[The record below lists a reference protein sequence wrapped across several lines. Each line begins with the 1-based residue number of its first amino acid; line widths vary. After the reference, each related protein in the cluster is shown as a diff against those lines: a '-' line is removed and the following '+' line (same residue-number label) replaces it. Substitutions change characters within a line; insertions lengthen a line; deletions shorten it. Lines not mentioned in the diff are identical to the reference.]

1 MDQPATCY
9 VVVVARRRR
18 HASLIP
24 LSHDHR
30 TALGLAFRLHHPAPP
45 GPVTAMTPAS
55 TPASRAAETLA
66 FYDDHLLAH
75 FRAEEE
81 VLFPFL
87 RTTMDGAAATLMDAL
102 TADHRRFA
110 VLCDAVA
117 KADDDAARDVAL
129 TAFADL
135 LEQHV
140 RREERELFE
149 RFPDHVATA
158 DAEAMATRL
167 LALLGRAA
175 PER

>member
-1 MDQPATCY
+1 M
-9 VVVVARRRR
+9 ARRRR

-45 GPVTAMTPAS
+45 GPVTPLTPAS
-55 TPASRAAETLA
+55 TPASRTAETLA
-66 FYDDHLLAH
+66 FYDDNLLAH

-87 RTTMDGAAATLMDAL
+87 RTTMDADAATLMDAL
-102 TADHRRFA
+102 VADHRRFA
-110 VLCDAVA
+110 VLRDEVAGAV
-117 KADDDAARDVAL
+117 DDAARGPAL

-149 RFPDHVATA
+149 RFPDGVASA
-158 DAEAMATRL
+158 DAEAMAARL
-167 LALLGRAA
+167 VALLGRRT
-175 PER
+175 PGR